1 MKFVDGWRE
10 SRLLEAET
18 HALAAEMAA
27 DAAMEIIDDR
37 RIRRPRMGLLQEFL
51 NFHAVGFGHG
61 SLLRHDAGRLRN
73 GNDEQGVEAGFCF
86 EAIVPAAEFGERA
99 DTKLRHVAANFFGER
114 TEIGDDH
121 FRLAVEAKAQS
132 FVLRGDADGAGI
144 EMALASHHTAD
155 GDEGRGAEAEFVG
168 AENGSNQNVAREA
181 EAAVHAE

>member
-1 MKFVDGWRE
+1 MAGANHDGAPGEAFADIIVRFPVKIQAEAFGKKGAETLPCGAMKFVDGWRE

-99 DTKLRHVAANFFGER
+99 DAQFGHVAANFFGER
-114 TEIGDDH
+114 AEIGDDH
-121 FRLAVEAKAQS
+121 FGLAVEP
-132 FVLRGDADGAGI
+132 
-144 EMALASHHTAD
+144 
-155 GDEGRGAEAEFVG
+155 
-168 AENGSNQNVAREA
+168 
-181 EAAVHAE
+181 